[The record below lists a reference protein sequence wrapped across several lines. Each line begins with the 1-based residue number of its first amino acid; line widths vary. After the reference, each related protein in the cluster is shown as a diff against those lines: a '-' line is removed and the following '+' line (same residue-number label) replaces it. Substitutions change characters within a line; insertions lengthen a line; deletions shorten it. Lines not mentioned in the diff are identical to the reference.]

1 MGAFAAH
8 RSAADIG
15 KAILEGSICCN
26 ALYGI
31 GYRIELFFLGL
42 FGIVLL
48 WCFVHP
54 NLVN

>member
-42 FGIVLL
+42 FGIVL
-48 WCFVHP
+48 
-54 NLVN
+54 